1 MQSIL
6 VAAAHRGAYVPS
18 RGGVREL
25 FGSRIILSSKSPLAT
40 SLEADGLHVA
50 LIPVSGQ
57 LPTLD
62 KKAEEQ
68 IAADFRSRFL
78 GYFLRN
84 FNSAQI
90 PNFDVSNLAL
100 PLQAVARALG
110 AAVIGDAELQVRILP
125 LLKIQD
131 EVIRADRA
139 RNCDAVAL
147 EALLFLH
154 PRGWLV
160 QSAHR

>member
-68 IAADFRSRFL
+68 IAADFQSRFL

-90 PNFDVSNLAL
+90 PNFDVCPSK
-100 PLQAVARALG
+100 
-110 AAVIGDAELQVRILP
+110 
-125 LLKIQD
+125 LL
-131 EVIRADRA
+131 RA
-139 RNCDAVAL
+139 R
-147 EALLFLH
+147 
-154 PRGWLV
+154 
-160 QSAHR
+160 SARPSLATPSCKPESFRC